1 VSLQSSCNKIALSLI
16 DGQTVVFAIKCNV
29 KDMLF
34 VNGILVAMLVIAPLL
49 LVVLSFLSVQQ

>member
-1 VSLQSSCNKIALSLI
+1 MFV
-16 DGQTVVFAIKCNV
+16 DFAIKCNV

-49 LVVLSFLSVQQ
+49 LIALSFLSVQP